1 MAELGLLLLM
11 SGLKCAC
18 LELDELGSVSDHV
31 PDYVA
36 DVLDVCLEP
45 CCYCVGLF

>member
-1 MAELGLLLLM
+1 MAELRLLLLK
-11 SGLKCAC
+11 SDLEC
-18 LELDELGSVSDHV
+18 LAELGSVCDHV

-45 CCYCVGLF
+45 CCYCVWLF